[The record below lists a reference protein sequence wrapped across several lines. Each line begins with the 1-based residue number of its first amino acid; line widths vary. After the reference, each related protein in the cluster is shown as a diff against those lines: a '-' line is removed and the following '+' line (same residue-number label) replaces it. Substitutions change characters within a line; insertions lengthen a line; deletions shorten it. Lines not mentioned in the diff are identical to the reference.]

1 MLQTGIILFPLWCL
15 LLISNALANEVV
27 KVNALTCERLK
38 NPIGIDEIRPRLSW
52 QIESGKRNVFQLE
65 YEVMVAS
72 SSTLLEQDKADLWAS
87 GKIRSGTSVDVE
99 YKGAPLR
106 SGMDCFWKVRVVT
119 NTGTS
124 AWSAPAHW
132 KMGLLYYKDWQGRWI
147 GFDRAFPWD
156 ETVKNSQL
164 SARYFRKEFK
174 ASKKIVS
181 ATASII
187 GLGLYELSIN
197 GRKVGDQV
205 LSPAPTDYR
214 KNVLYNTFDV
224 TDQLK
229 TGANTIGV
237 VLGNGRFFAMRQHT
251 KPYKNNSFGFPK
263 LLFQL
268 NIRYDDGSSAKIV
281 SDETWKGTANGP
293 ITANNE
299 YDGEVYDARK
309 EMTGWDQP
317 GFDDKLWL
325 QAELVQEPGGAYQA
339 QMNQPVKVMK
349 ELVPH
354 AVSKQPNGA
363 YIVDIGQ
370 NIAGWIQL
378 KVKGS
383 RGTQVKMRFAESL
396 KEDGGIFTENLRD
409 AKATDVYTLKGG
421 TMETWEPKFVY
432 HGFRYVEITGYPG
445 VFTTDMIRGKMVYD
459 AMDNTGTFS
468 SSDNLL
474 NRIFTNAWWGIAGN
488 YKGMPIDCPQR
499 NERQPWLGD
508 RPISSY
514 GEHFLFD
521 NGRLYAKWLEDIALA
536 QKEDGAIPDVAP
548 AFWRYYSDNMS
559 WPGALLLVAEMLY
572 TQDGD
577 ARPIQQHYPVM
588 KKWLGYM
595 KDRYMTDD
603 FLVTKDSYGDWCV
616 PPVTIE
622 AGRGK
627 SADKKYPSPLIA
639 TSYYYHFTQLM
650 TSFAKISGNEA
661 DTLYYQELG
670 EKIKASFHKNYFRN
684 QGFYGDSSLTHNLLP
699 LYFGM
704 VPDDRKD
711 LVLKNVIRTI
721 EVVNKGHLSTGL
733 VGVQWLMR
741 TLTENGRPDLAYT
754 IATQR
759 SYPGW
764 GYMIE
769 NGATTIW
776 ELWNGNTAHPKMNS
790 QNHVMMLGDLLIWY
804 FEHLAG
810 IRSGNG
816 FQQISMKPEKVDQLK
831 NVTASYQSV
840 YGKIRSEWRRNNGVF
855 QWKIT
860 VPANTSAEVFLF
872 ATSPQKV
879 RESGKPVNAS
889 EDIKF
894 IRMEDGYAVFKIG
907 SGDYYFESEM

>member
-1 MLQTGIILFPLWCL
+1 MGIILFPLWCL
-15 LLISNALANEVV
+15 LSISTALGNDVV
-27 KVNALTCERLK
+27 RVNGLTCERLR
-38 NPIGIDEIRPRLSW
+38 NPLGIDEVRPRLSW
-52 QIESGKRNVFQLE
+52 QIESAKRNIFQLE
-65 YEVMVAS
+65 YEVLVAS
-72 SSTLLEQDKADLWAS
+72 SVALLNQDKADLWAS
-87 GKIRSGTSVDVE
+87 GKIQSGASVDVV
-99 YKGAPLR
+99 YKGSPLQ

-119 NTGTS
+119 NAGQS

-164 SARYFRKEFK
+164 SARYFRKEFT
-174 ASKKIVS
+174 AAKKIVS

-197 GRKVGDQV
+197 GKKVGDQV

-214 KNVLYNTFDV
+214 KNVLYNTFDI

-229 TGANTIGV
+229 AGANAIGV

-263 LLFQL
+263 MLFQL
-268 NIRYDDGSSAKIV
+268 NIRYDDGSSMKVV

-293 ITANNE
+293 ITTNNE
-299 YDGEVYDARK
+299 YDGEEYDARK
-309 EMTGWDQP
+309 EMTGWDQS
-317 GFDDKLWL
+317 GFNDKLWL
-325 QAELVQEPGGAYQA
+325 RAELVQEPGGAYQA

-349 ELVPH
+349 ELVPL
-354 AVSKQPNGA
+354 AVNKHSNGS
-363 YIVDIGQ
+363 YIVDLGQ

-378 KVKGS
+378 KVKGV
-383 RGTQVKMRFAESL
+383 RGTRVKMRFAESL

-421 TMETWEPKFVY
+421 SVETWEPKFVY

-445 VFTTDMIRGKMVYD
+445 VLTTEMVRGKMVYD
-459 AMDNTGTFS
+459 AMENTGIFL
-468 SSDNLL
+468 SSDSLL
-474 NRIFTNAWWGIAGN
+474 NHIFTNAWWGIAAN

-521 NGRLYAKWLEDIALA
+521 NGRLYAKWLQDIALA

-572 TQDGD
+572 MQDGD

-595 KDRYMTDD
+595 KDRYMTDE

-650 TSFAKISGNEA
+650 KRFAKISGNEA

-670 EKIKASFHKNYFRN
+670 EKIKASFHKNYFRD

-704 VPDDRKD
+704 VPADKKD
-711 LVLKNVIRTI
+711 IVFNNVIHII

-741 TLTENGRPDLAYT
+741 TLTEYGRSDLAYT

-810 IRSGNG
+810 ISSRNG
-816 FQQISMKPEKVDQLK
+816 FQKISMKPEKIDQLK
-831 NVTASYQSV
+831 NVTAGYQSV
-840 YGKIRSEWRRNNGVF
+840 YGNIRSEWHRNNGVF

-872 ATSPQKV
+872 AASPQKV
-879 RESGKPVNAS
+879 RESGKPVEAS
-889 EDIKF
+889 GDVKF